1 MPYSRSQVMVL
12 NYNLVVAHPRSQSHT
27 TMINTLCTV
36 FIGNCCVS
44 SLNSLKGSI
53 IFFILASSYTTHSKS
68 YANRSWKQSSGSDY
82 SVTENNYHVKLTACR
97 GNHSKYTAAFCCC
110 CFFLKLL
117 NWNVIFALFSLLLLA
132 WLKSTPASFPR
143 SSCLGQTVLESDS
156 RTGPGSMLLF
166 VFWSVPVVLWSTFIV
181 AQMWSRHRALQ
192 ASDNSM
198 KATSLRNKKNQN
210 SFEGMAVAFF
220 CQCQSKKDNYCHV
233 LILVVPDQYKI
244 LSSMEL
250 VLSID

>member
-1 MPYSRSQVMVL
+1 MPYSRSPVMVL

-44 SLNSLKGSI
+44 SLNCLKGSI
-53 IFFILASSYTTHSKS
+53 IFFILASSCTTHSKS

-97 GNHSKYTAAFCCC
+97 GNHSKNTAVFCCC

-132 WLKSTPASFPR
+132 WLKSAPLASPGPAVSPKLYWNVTAELARDLCFY
-143 SSCLGQTVLESDS
+143 
-156 RTGPGSMLLF
+156 LF
-166 VFWSVPVVLWSTFIV
+166 F
-181 AQMWSRHRALQ
+181 
-192 ASDNSM
+192 
-198 KATSLRNKKNQN
+198 
-210 SFEGMAVAFF
+210 G
-220 CQCQSKKDNYCHV
+220 
-233 LILVVPDQYKI
+233 
-244 LSSMEL
+244 LSP
-250 VLSID
+250 LSYEAHL